1 LKSKGK
7 VMETPMLARR
17 PLDRVSVSRCCDCP
31 YLETDGGA
39 VACGR
44 LDAVPPKGF
53 DRWRHTAKTIDRP
66 PAWCPLR
73 DADVLISISEAG
85 A

>member
-1 LKSKGK
+1 MTEEHRKMFL
-7 VMETPMLARR
+7 TRR
-17 PLDRVSVSRCCDCP
+17 PMDRVSVSRCADCP
-31 YLETDGGA
+31 YLDA
-39 VACGR
+39 SDDAIACGR
-44 LDAVPPKGF
+44 LEGVPRGF
-53 DRWRHTAKTIDRP
+53 DLWRRTAKSIDRP